1 MGYCHKRGE
10 FNLVYSMDEKQ
21 KMNLLFTAFGDYISE
36 HTYFDIVYSE
46 KLGYLRI
53 VPDERED
60 VVLRIENFEAAVTML
75 FWDIYADCEESCLD
89 SPNISSVRD
98 RICSYLTRLPE
109 PEHTFCEELL
119 QKTIRQW
126 NS

>member
-1 MGYCHKRGE
+1 M
-10 FNLVYSMDEKQ
+10 VYSMDEKQ

-46 KLGYLRI
+46 KLGY
-53 VPDERED
+53 
-60 VVLRIENFEAAVTML
+60 LRIENFEAAVTML